1 MFSFD
6 DSISSRSL
14 GHPVV
19 AVGAPAAPTHDVLTP
34 IYNALE
40 TEWRRM
46 FRAVP
51 HERSNEDYAA
61 SRPSYGAPAAPAAIS
76 HSYAQDPPF
85 PNFSLPA
92 QGNFALPTQGGYTT
106 YGRHRGASLVPAQPP
121 RVPAPH
127 GHLPL

>member
-1 MFSFD
+1 VFSFD
-6 DSISSRSL
+6 DSISSRAL

-19 AVGAPAAPTHDVLTP
+19 AVSAPTTSERDSQTP
-34 IYNALE
+34 IYDSLE

-61 SRPSYGAPAAPAAIS
+61 VHTSYGSTPRGYGHDTPYPSLA
-76 HSYAQDPPF
+76 
-85 PNFSLPA
+85 LPA
-92 QGNFALPTQGGYTT
+92 QSVGNLHASGYNAF
-106 YGRHRGASLVPAQPP
+106 GRHRGASLVPAQPP
-121 RVPAPH
+121 RVPGPQ

>member
-6 DSISSRSL
+6 DSISSRAL

-19 AVGAPAAPTHDVLTP
+19 AVGASSASTHDVLTP

-61 SRPSYGAPAAPAAIS
+61 SRPSYGAPAAIS
-76 HSYAQDPPF
+76 HTYAPDPPF
-85 PNFSLPA
+85 PNFSLP
-92 QGNFALPTQGGYTT
+92 TQGGYPD

-121 RVPAPH
+121 RAAGPH

>member
-6 DSISSRSL
+6 DSISTWAL

-19 AVGAPAAPTHDVLTP
+19 TVGSPATPAHDVLTP

-51 HERSNEDYAA
+51 HERSNEDVAA
-61 SRPSYGAPAAPAAIS
+61 SRPSYGAPAAIS

-85 PNFSLPA
+85 PNFSLPT
-92 QGNFALPTQGGYTT
+92 PGGYTT

>member
-6 DSISSRSL
+6 DSISSRAL

-51 HERSNEDYAA
+51 HERSNEDFAA
-61 SRPSYGAPAAPAAIS
+61 GRPSYGAPAAIS

-85 PNFSLPA
+85 PNFS
-92 QGNFALPTQGGYTT
+92 LPTQGGYTT